1 MFKTKLLKG
10 VGSPGG
16 HGFIMNK
23 SGSYSG
29 GELGFNHQIAR
40 KHGDFH
46 DFMNFIAREDWGKI
60 MQVFD
65 FYE

>member
-1 MFKTKLLKG
+1 MGRLTW
-10 VGSPGG
+10 V
-16 HGFIMNK
+16 
-23 SGSYSG
+23 SYSG

-40 KHGDFH
+40 NNGDFH

-60 MQVFD
+60 MQAFG